1 LGLRGVPAFVYG
13 AGRLWVII
21 LVLDVLWT
29 TWTVLRMV
37 TGRRPPPDR

>member
-1 LGLRGVPAFVYG
+1 MPASVYG
-13 AGRLWVII
+13 VRRLRVII

-37 TGRRPPPDR
+37 TDRRPPPDPGRRPG